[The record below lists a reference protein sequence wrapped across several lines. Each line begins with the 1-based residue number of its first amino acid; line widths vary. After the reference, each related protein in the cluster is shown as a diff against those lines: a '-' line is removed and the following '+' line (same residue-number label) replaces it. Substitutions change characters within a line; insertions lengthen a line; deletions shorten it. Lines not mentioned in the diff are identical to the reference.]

1 MNYEANVLLSLY
13 KQLNEQ
19 PVINDM
25 KEIIFAKAEFDMN
38 KATGIIDFGV
48 RKSNEDYLHK
58 EKEWYASKSLNA
70 LTDITIWNNIK
81 DLSGQVNSNYGY
93 LVYSKGNFNQFH
105 HVVKKLKEDRN
116 TRQAIILYNRP
127 SIHLEAKDLGGRDF
141 ICTLAQHFFIRD
153 NKLHCIV
160 SMRSCDAFYGLFYD
174 LPWFEIVYN
183 NVFNSLE
190 NIEKG
195 SMIFTANSFHCYKKH
210 FSVLENIC
218 SCYNKIIH

>member
-1 MNYEANVLLSLY
+1 MNYEASVLLPLY
-13 KQLNEQ
+13 KQLNKQ
-19 PVINDM
+19 PITNGM
-25 KEIIFAKAEFDMN
+25 KEIIFAKVEFDMN
-38 KATGIIDFGV
+38 QATGILDFSV

-127 SIHLEAKDLGGRDF
+127 SIHLEANDLGGKDF

-153 NKLHCIV
+153 NKLDCIV

-174 LPWFEIVYN
+174 LPWFENVYN
-183 NVFNSLE
+183 DVFNQLD

-195 SMIFTANSFHCYKKH
+195 TLTFVANSFHCYERH
-210 FSVLENIC
+210 FDLLEKLTKTN
-218 SCYNKIIH
+218 N